1 MLHKREQSSY
11 FKINFDIAKKLKMAK
26 DKNPHIGFF
35 GKRNNGKSTL
45 INHITG
51 QEIAIVSDVPG
62 TTNDPVRKSMEIPNL
77 GAVVLI
83 DTAGFDDIGEL
94 GGKRISKSLETIE
107 QIDLAI
113 LVITNNSFDDKE
125 KEIIKK
131 FCDFETPYIIV
142 HNKSDIATALSSVKE
157 AYLQSGA
164 KYFIDYSFNEPV
176 ESLIKIISNAIP
188 ETAHSKKSLLGD
200 IIERGDIV
208 LLITPIDSEAPEG
221 RMILP
226 QVQTIRD
233 VLDNDAIVITLKETE
248 IVHFLSKTNIKPK
261 IAITD
266 SQVFPKANAS
276 IPNDVILTSFSI
288 LLARQKGN
296 FEAYKKGT
304 PKISELNDGDK
315 VLILESCTHHV
326 SCDDIGRFK
335 IPRLLEKFT
344 GKQLQFEIVAG
355 RDKPQ
360 HAINEYAIVIQCG
373 GCVVTR
379 KQLLNRLKPAID
391 AGVPVTNYGM
401 ALAYLH
407 GIYERAMEAF
417 VN

>member
-1 MLHKREQSSY
+1 
-11 FKINFDIAKKLKMAK
+11 MAK
-26 DKNPHIGFF
+26 DKKPHIGFF

-45 INHITG
+45 INRITG
-51 QEIAIVSDVPG
+51 QEIAIVSDIAG
-62 TTNDPVRKSMEIPNL
+62 TTTDPVKKSMEIPNL

-83 DTAGFDDIGEL
+83 DTAGFDDTGEL
-94 GGKRISKSLETIE
+94 GGKRASKSFEVIK

-125 KEIIKK
+125 KEIISK
-131 FCDFETPYIIV
+131 FNDFEIPYIVV
-142 HNKSDIATALSSVKE
+142 HNKSDIMPASASVKE
-157 AYLQSGA
+157 AYLQAEA
-164 KYFIDYSFNEPV
+164 KRFIDYSFNEPV
-176 ESLIKIISNAIP
+176 EPLIKIISEAIP
-188 ETAHSKKSLLGD
+188 ETAHTSKSLLGD
-200 IIERGDIV
+200 IIGRGDIV

-233 VLDNDAIVITLKETE
+233 VLDNDAIAITLKETE
-248 IVHFLSKTNIKPK
+248 IEHFLSKTDIKPK

-276 IPNDVILTSFSI
+276 IPNDVMLTSFSI
-288 LLARQKGN
+288 LLARLKGN

-335 IPRLLEKFT
+335 LPRLLEKFT

-355 RDKPQ
+355 LDKLSRPV
-360 HAINEYAIVIQCG
+360 NEYAIVIQCG

-379 KQLLNRLKPAID
+379 KQLQNRLKSAID
-391 AGVPVTNYGM
+391 ANIPVTNYGM
-401 ALAYLH
+401 ALAYMH
-407 GIYERAMEAF
+407 GIYDRAMEAF